1 MLRDRFIFCVRA
13 FSMQCLYCSIW
24 CWNQSTH
31 CRPRHYLC
39 VCLLRVFGKRKCYEI
54 SQKHVHMH
62 GLILDYISWVESQ
75 NKLSAGCLKMKSPA
89 APHFELVMVKIFDD
103 SQRMLIEIR
112 LNAEG
117 QIVQG
122 TISALMLL
130 LKAGQS
136 FFGDSPP
143 LTAHVICSNL

>member
-1 MLRDRFIFCVRA
+1 M
-13 FSMQCLYCSIW
+13 
-24 CWNQSTH
+24 
-31 CRPRHYLC
+31 
-39 VCLLRVFGKRKCYEI
+39 CLLRVSGKRQRYEI
-54 SQKHVHMH
+54 SQKHIN
-62 GLILDYISWVESQ
+62 GLILDSFLGRVPKQ
-75 NKLSAGCLKMKSPA
+75 FTVGCLKCPI

-103 SQRMLIEIR
+103 SQRMLMEIR